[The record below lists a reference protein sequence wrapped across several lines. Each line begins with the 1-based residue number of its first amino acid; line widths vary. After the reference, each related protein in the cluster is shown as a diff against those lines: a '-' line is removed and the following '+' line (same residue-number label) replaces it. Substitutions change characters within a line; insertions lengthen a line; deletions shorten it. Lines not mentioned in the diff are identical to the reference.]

1 MLLSHQQH
9 LTQASSPIRAIAL
22 PLEFAEVYSI
32 YNGSLSTNHEHS
44 ELYLPMQDPEDQRA
58 EDSMHPQGHIE
69 EKEGGKQVGHERKYQ
84 PHWLNYTMSKSF
96 FSKSIFILS
105 TC

>member
-9 LTQASSPIRAIAL
+9 FASAASPDQTIAF
-22 PLEFAEVYSI
+22 PLQLAEVDSI

-44 ELYLPMQDPEDQRA
+44 ELYLPMQDPEDQRP

-69 EKEGGKQVGHERKYQ
+69 EKQGGKQVGHERKYHS
-84 PHWLNYTMSKSF
+84 HWHTKSYSF
-96 FSKSIFILS
+96 FSM
-105 TC
+105 